1 MTETTTDQTPLDI
14 DLPVATK
21 ALNPERAFSMSM
33 LVSAVRCTL
42 TYVVLPFV
50 TPFLG
55 LAPGVGPVLGI
66 TIGTVA
72 IAANVYSLRRF
83 WRTGHR
89 LKRPITVLHIAV
101 ITLLLVLIAMD
112 LNELFGSSGGV

>member
-1 MTETTTDQTPLDI
+1 MTEATTDQTPLDM

-66 TIGTVA
+66 AIGSVA
-72 IAANVYSLRRF
+72 IAANVFSLRRF

-89 LKRPITVLHIAV
+89 LKRPITVLHVAV

-112 LNELFGSSGGV
+112 LNELVGNSGAV